1 MQNPEI
7 CMCRWIALELIQL
20 KRLHSCSATATPL
33 LQFLPPFPSL
43 PLLEIGFSWGTEKMV
58 EEAIRMDNKGI
69 ITEY

>member
-43 PLLEIGFSWGTEKMV
+43 PLLELVSLGAQKKMV